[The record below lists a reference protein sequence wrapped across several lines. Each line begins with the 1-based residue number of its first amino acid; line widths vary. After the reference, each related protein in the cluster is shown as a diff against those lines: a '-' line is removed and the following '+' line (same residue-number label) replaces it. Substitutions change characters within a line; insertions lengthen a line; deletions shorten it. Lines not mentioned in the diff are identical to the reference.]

1 MSVKR
6 AFRFRFYPTAAQEQQ
21 LAQHFGCVRF
31 VYNHMLA
38 RRQQRRKDGLKSNY
52 VDDAAALT
60 VLKRAPECLWLR
72 DVSIVAL
79 QASLRHLDTA
89 YQNFFARRA
98 GFPRFKRKRAAQSYA
113 LMRNGFTLRDG
124 KLTLAKMA
132 APLDVR
138 WSRELPATPSS
149 LTVLRDAAGRYFV
162 SLLCDDEVAPLPAT
176 AKVVAA
182 DLGLTHL
189 LTFADDQ
196 PPLSPPKFLAELL
209 HRVRRLSR
217 ALSRKHNGS
226 KNRDKA
232 RKRLARLHARIAD
245 SRKDFLHKLSTQLIR
260 ENQAVFMEDLC
271 IKGMMRSH
279 LARSIGDAAWGELL
293 RQLAYKAAWYGR
305 TYWQADRFFASSKT
319 CHACGFRHTSL
330 PLNIRQWTCPDCGEI
345 HDRDQNAARNILA
358 AGLLATRTAGR
369 AEP

>member
-1 MSVKR
+1 MPVKR
-6 AFRFRFYPTAAQEQQ
+6 AFRFPFYPTAEQEQQ

-38 RRQQRRKDGLKSNY
+38 RREQRYKDGLKSSY

-60 VLKRAPECLWLR
+60 ALKQTPGCVWLR
-72 DVSIVAL
+72 EVSIVAL
-79 QASLRHLDTA
+79 QASLRHLETA
-89 YQNFFARRA
+89 YKNFFAHRA
-98 GFPRFKRKRAAQSYA
+98 GFPRFKCKRAAQSYS
-113 LMRNGFTLRDG
+113 LMRNGFTLRGG

-138 WSRELPATPSS
+138 WSRQLPGTPSS
-149 LTVLRDAAGRYFV
+149 LTVSRDAAGRYFV
-162 SLLCDDEVAPLPAT
+162 SLLCDDEVAPLPVSD
-176 AKVVAA
+176 KVIAA
-182 DLGLTHL
+182 DLGLTHF

-217 ALSRKHNGS
+217 ALSRKQQGS
-226 KNRDKA
+226 KNRNRA
-232 RKRLARLHARIAD
+232 RQRLARLHARIAD

-279 LARSIGDAAWGELL
+279 LARSIGDAAWSELL

-305 TYWQADRFFASSKT
+305 TYWQVDRFFASSKT
-319 CHACGFRHTSL
+319 CHACGFKHKSL
-330 PLNIRQWTCPDCGEI
+330 PLNIRQWACPACGEI
-345 HDRDQNAARNILA
+345 HDRDRNAARNILT

>member
-1 MSVKR
+1 MPVKR
-6 AFRFRFYPTAAQEQQ
+6 AFRFRFYPTVAQEQQ

-38 RRQQRRKDGLKSNY
+38 RRQQRHKDGLKSSY
-52 VDDAAALT
+52 ADDAAALT
-60 VLKRAPECLWLR
+60 ALKQTPGCVWLR

-98 GFPRFKRKRAAQSYA
+98 KFPRFKRKQAAQSYS

-124 KLTLAKMA
+124 KLTLAKMNQ
-132 APLDVR
+132 PLDVR
-138 WSRELPATPSS
+138 WSRALPGVPSS
-149 LTVLRDAAGRYFV
+149 LTVSCDAAGRYFV
-162 SLLCDDEVAPLPAT
+162 SLLCDDDVAVHA
-176 AKVVAA
+176 ASDKVVAA
-182 DLGLTHL
+182 DLGLTTF
-189 LTFADDQ
+189 LTFSDDRAAVR
-196 PPLSPPKFLAELL
+196 SPKLLAELL

-217 ALSRKHNGS
+217 ELSRKQKGS

-232 RKRLARLHARIAD
+232 RRRLARLHARIAD
-245 SRKDFLHKLSTQLIR
+245 ARKDFLHKLSTRLIR

-271 IKGMMRSH
+271 IKGMMRSN

-319 CHACGFRHTSL
+319 CHACGFKLASL
-330 PLNIRQWTCPDCGEI
+330 ALRTREWTCPECGEV
-345 HDRDQNAARNILA
+345 HDRDKNAARNLLA

-369 AEP
+369 AGT